1 MQYIRYQTPQH
12 LPCYRDWDFRV
23 LPGVF
28 ELQAPAVLS
37 HLRESRKTMLSHW
50 PDLNH
55 ANRCINALEQLIPNT
70 ADESFILLEQ
80 DLTEGLW
87 IAAGSLIPERK
98 YRNAFCPE
106 CDKWYTSSQILT
118 HKWSF
123 GEYLA
128 ASGGERYACKAD
140 HTLYS
145 LMHWNS

>member
-118 HKWSF
+118 HEWSF